1 MIKQNRDN
9 TLLME
14 RSVRWKFQ
22 ARCGAW
28 EKMEIV
34 SKSYV

>member
-14 RSVRWKFQ
+14 RSVR
-22 ARCGAW
+22 
-28 EKMEIV
+28 
-34 SKSYV
+34 